1 MKKSL
6 DELYKLAL
14 GGDLKKEDLEGIE
27 ELFGKDWENNKI
39 DIGSYAEAEEFYNEN
54 LDEGLKND
62 YAYGIL
68 YYFWVEVE
76 PTAKNGFKIEFSGR
90 YVNGYRWIAEGCGR
104 GDGNSEKFSF
114 DITHEVKNEFKKM
127 GLDLDK
133 AVDDINLRCALSQA
147 AITCIKRAE
156 IAYLKESAV

>member
-14 GGDLKKEDLEGIE
+14 EGDLKKEDLEGIE

-39 DIGSYAEAEEFYNEN
+39 DVLSYAEAEEFYNEN

-62 YAYGIL
+62 YDYGIL

-76 PTAKNGFKIEFSGR
+76 PTAKNGFKIEFSGG
-90 YVNGYRWIAEGCGR
+90 YVNRYQWIREGC

-114 DITHEVKNEFKKM
+114 DITQEVKNEFKKM

-133 AVDDINLRCALSQA
+133 PVGDINLRCALNQA
-147 AITCIKRAE
+147 AITCIKKAE
-156 IAYLKESAV
+156 IAYLEESAV